1 MKSEKRLYSNKSNM
15 SISVPFVSQWEAL
28 LSTFMDKVLDKNF
41 SSKAELVS
49 LWNHTIG
56 NPSSEVIPVTTQVTT
71 KPVESSKPVETVKT
85 AEAKPVASKANA
97 TCPFVITRGDK
108 MGEKC
113 GSGLRPGMNFCMKHN
128 KDKPKVPEKDTTDE
142 EKSSVK
148 SVKSSPI
155 IKSTEPTRD
164 KTEKMESM
172 TSSQK
177 LEQEFKRKEQQ
188 KKLMITE
195 SISGNTVI
203 KGTMVVVNAQQQII
217 GYLQDKNVVHGTS
230 AEVEKASKE
239 YGVQINR
246 SQWKVHIDELSI

>member
-1 MKSEKRLYSNKSNM
+1 M
-15 SISVPFVSQWEAL
+15 SISVPFVSQWESL

-41 SSKAELVS
+41 SSKADLVS

-56 NPSSEVIPVTTQVTT
+56 NTIKEIKETEP
-71 KPVESSKPVETVKT
+71 SKPVKQVETSKQTETVKQ
-85 AEAKPVASKANA
+85 EVKPMASRANA
-97 TCPFVITRGDK
+97 TCPFVITRGEK

-128 KDKPKVPEKDTTDE
+128 KEKPKAVEKDSLDVE
-142 EKSSVK
+142 EKSQVS
-148 SVKSSPI
+148 SVKSSPV
-155 IKSTEPTRD
+155 IKSTEPT
-164 KTEKMESM
+164 KEKRVQVQESNESM

-195 SISGNTVI
+195 NISGSTVI

-217 GYLQDKNVVHGTS
+217 GYLQDKNMVHGTS
-230 AEVEKASKE
+230 VEVEKAAKE

>member
-1 MKSEKRLYSNKSNM
+1 M
-15 SISVPFVSQWEAL
+15 SISVPFVSQWESL

-56 NPSSEVIPVTTQVTT
+56 NPEVIPV
-71 KPVESSKPVETVKT
+71 SKPVEKNKPVAVEKPENVKP
-85 AEAKPVASKANA
+85 EAKPVASKANA
-97 TCPFVITRGDK
+97 TCPFVITRGEK

-113 GSGLRPGMNFCMKHN
+113 GSGLRPGMSFCMKHN
-128 KDKPKVPEKDTTDE
+128 KDKPKVPEKDTSDE
-142 EKSSVK
+142 EKSGIK

-155 IKSTEPTRD
+155 IKSTEPPRE
-164 KTEKMESM
+164 KTEKMENL

-177 LEQEFKRKEQQ
+177 LEQEFKRREQQ

-195 SISGNTVI
+195 NISGNTVI
-203 KGTMVVVNAQQQII
+203 KGTMVVVNTQQQII
-217 GYLQDKNVVHGTS
+217 GYLQDKNMVHGTS
-230 AEVEKASKE
+230 VEVEKAAKE

>member
-1 MKSEKRLYSNKSNM
+1 M

-56 NPSSEVIPVTTQVTT
+56 NPISEVNPVTT
-71 KPVESSKPVETVKT
+71 KPVESSKPVETVKPVP

-113 GSGLRPGMNFCMKHN
+113 GSGLRPGMNYCMKHN
-128 KDKPKVPEKDTTDE
+128 KDKPKVPEKETTTDD

-155 IKSTEPTRD
+155 IKSTDPTRE
-164 KTEKMESM
+164 KTEKTEKIENL

-177 LEQEFKRKEQQ
+177 LEQEFKRREQQ

-195 SISGNTVI
+195 TIGGNTII

-217 GYLQDKNVVHGTS
+217 GYLQDKTVVHGTS

-239 YGVQINR
+239 YSVQINR